1 MKKNTV
7 FLKSQNWLQSHKQ
20 FLSSISKGMKMLFFT
35 VWLPWKYLKKLNLWK
50 ILNHTKANKPVLD
63 LLPNG
68 SKSRLINMII
78 SGLGDCQETMTA
90 GFKGELSIILG
101 SQQP

>member
-1 MKKNTV
+1 
-7 FLKSQNWLQSHKQ
+7 
-20 FLSSISKGMKMLFFT
+20 MKMLIFT
-35 VWLPWKYLKKLNLWK
+35 VWLPWKYLKKLDLWK

-63 LLPNG
+63 ILPNG

-78 SGLGDCQETMTA
+78 SGFRDCQEIMTA
-90 GFKGELSIILG
+90 AFKGEFSIIFG